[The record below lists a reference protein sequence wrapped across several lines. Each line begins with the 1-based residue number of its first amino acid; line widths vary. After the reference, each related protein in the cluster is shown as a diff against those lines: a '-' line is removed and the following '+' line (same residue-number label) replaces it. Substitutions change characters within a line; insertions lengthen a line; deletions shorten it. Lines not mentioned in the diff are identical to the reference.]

1 MSRVGTIGIDKKKN
15 GHKKMSN
22 KKVWA
27 LTTPKNETWPLKA
40 DRFAVFFKEKIEKIR
55 HDLPVVSQLTVSLP
69 PSPVKVNLLE
79 PATADELRDIIKR
92 SKSTSCSLDP
102 IPTWLFKGTL
112 DATLPFLIT
121 LINSSLSE
129 GVVPDE
135 MKIARVKPLLKSPK
149 LDPNE
154 LKNYRPVSNL
164 SYISK
169 LLGRVV
175 ARRLNNHM
183 ITNGLHE
190 PLQSAYKAGHS
201 TETALLCVH
210 NDVFTNMDNQSAT
223 VLVLIDLS
231 AAFDTIDHSVLFD
244 RMENIIGIEGTALN
258 WFRSYLGWR
267 SQRIQIGDVISLIS
281 VLLLFG
287 VPQGSV
293 LGPLLYLIYMLP
305 LGEII
310 RGYGF
315 RLHIYA
321 DDTQVYLAIRH
332 ETEDIQTVQLQLCL
346 KDIHQWMSS
355 SSLKLNSGKT
365 EVLVMGTYQQLAK
378 LNIQSLN
385 VAVVQ
390 VNLQQ
395 KPLHNLGVMFDRNMT
410 MSDQVK
416 SLVRSVSYHTRN
428 ISRIR
433 RDLTIDSTKKLVN
446 SLVTS
451 RLDYSNSLLVG
462 VTDGLLQRLQCAQD
476 WAARTFLQLP
486 RSVEAP
492 LHEFHCCQCLPE

>member
-1 MSRVGTIGIDKKKN
+1 M
-15 GHKKMSN
+15 HE
-22 KKVWA
+22 
-27 LTTPKNETWPLKA
+27 LA

-55 HDLPVVSQLTVSLP
+55 RDLPVVGQLTVSLP

-79 PATADELRDIIKR
+79 PATSDELRDIIKW

-112 DATLPFLIT
+112 DATLPFLVT

-169 LLGRVV
+169 LLERVV

-210 NDVFTNMDNQSAT
+210 NDVFANMDNHSAT
-223 VLVLIDLS
+223 VLVLLDLS

-258 WFRSYLGWR
+258 WFRSYLGGC

-293 LGPLLYLIYMLP
+293 LGPLLFLIYMLP

-321 DDTQVYLAIRH
+321 DDTQVYLAI
-332 ETEDIQTVQLQLCL
+332 
-346 KDIHQWMSS
+346 
-355 SSLKLNSGKT
+355 
-365 EVLVMGTYQQLAK
+365 
-378 LNIQSLN
+378 
-385 VAVVQ
+385 
-390 VNLQQ
+390 
-395 KPLHNLGVMFDRNMT
+395 
-410 MSDQVK
+410 
-416 SLVRSVSYHTRN
+416 
-428 ISRIR
+428 
-433 RDLTIDSTKKLVN
+433 
-446 SLVTS
+446 
-451 RLDYSNSLLVG
+451 
-462 VTDGLLQRLQCAQD
+462 
-476 WAARTFLQLP
+476 
-486 RSVEAP
+486 
-492 LHEFHCCQCLPE
+492 